1 MVKTLAYAKLKKTKG
16 KTHKYVVLF
25 KGRIVS
31 RHRTESNARK
41 KYNKYLR
48 IAKKLIIFS
57 IFFYNQQTI
66 TRRKKMPK
74 SRIKAHYRKIKGRK
88 TKIRIRGHIRK
99 RKYK

>member
-41 KYNKYLR
+41 KYNKYLK
-48 IAKKLIIFS
+48 IAKK
-57 IFFYNQQTI
+57 
-66 TRRKKMPK
+66 
-74 SRIKAHYRKIKGRK
+74 
-88 TKIRIRGHIRK
+88 
-99 RKYK
+99 